1 MANVDKIKDGA
12 GNEYPIVDATA
23 VHPPDLMAYV
33 KKAGDTMT
41 GRLTVQNAG
50 GDQTKATE
58 GAIVAKMTAA
68 ANKTGVNT
76 NGSVFAGDLDSTYS
90 QFVGVRRKTD
100 SGAKVGARFQ
110 IYKRSASDNGTA
122 AFMQVDYTSTATVTS
137 IFEFGHN
144 YGKEEDNWGTMTFG
158 AETKNI
164 AYKEDFD
171 TALNDT
177 SESAPQ
183 TKAVKAAIDS
193 HDEKIKA
200 ITDLIPTAATPAN
213 QLADKAYVDFGV
225 EQMAAKYLSAT
236 ADGQPFSSYAQFQ
249 QGVFYYGGEVAAPTK
264 NDYALVN
271 GDETHDGAVT
281 RYVYTTEWNFQYV
294 VNNSPLNA
302 EQLAALNSTINA
314 SKVGNY
320 DSHIADPTKHI
331 TEAERTKW
339 DGKQDALAFTTADEI
354 TEILGGLE

>member
-1 MANVDKIKDGA
+1 
-12 GNEYPIVDATA
+12 
-23 VHPPDLMAYV
+23 
-33 KKAGDTMT
+33 
-41 GRLTVQNAG
+41 
-50 GDQTKATE
+50 
-58 GAIVAKMTAA
+58 
-68 ANKTGVNT
+68 
-76 NGSVFAGDLDSTYS
+76 
-90 QFVGVRRKTD
+90 
-100 SGAKVGARFQ
+100 
-110 IYKRSASDNGTA
+110 
-122 AFMQVDYTSTATVTS
+122 MQVDYTSKATVKS

-144 YGKEEDNWGTMTFG
+144 YGTDEDNWGTMTFG
-158 AETKNI
+158 DVTKNV

-177 SESAPQ
+177 SISAPQ

-200 ITDLIPTAATPAN
+200 VTDLIPTAATPTN

-249 QGVFYYGGEVAAPTK
+249 QGVFYYGGEVTEPTK

-271 GDETHDGAVT
+271 GDETHDNAVT
-281 RYVYTTEWNFQYV
+281 RYVFTTEWNFQYV

-302 EQLAALNSTINA
+302 EQLAALNSGINA
-314 SKVGNY
+314 TKVGNY
-320 DSHIADPTKHI
+320 DSHIANTTKHI

-339 DGKQDALAFTTADEI
+339 NGKQDALSFTTSAEI